1 MTSGTEGAL
10 PGDPGGRAPHAHW
23 PSDSEI
29 ERLRQGVLRNSAEL
43 WRDFPWRATRD
54 PWFVLVS
61 EVMLQQ
67 TQAPRVVE
75 PFTRFVARFPTPAAC
90 ADAGRAEV
98 VRAWAGLG
106 YNRRAVNLHRTAT
119 IVVER
124 HGGRL
129 PDELDALEHLP
140 GVGPYTAR
148 AVLAFAYA
156 RDRRGRR
163 QRDVRVLSRAAAG
176 GALTR
181 RQAQRLA
188 DRLVPPSD
196 AWRFNQALIDFG
208 ARCCTA
214 RAPRCGSC
222 HLLEQCRWAQ
232 AVAGNGAG
240 TALPG
245 TASPGTASP
254 GTASPGTASPG
265 TAAPGTAA
273 PDPAAPTRR
282 RQGRFAGSD
291 REGRGRL
298 VRALR
303 LAPVPARAVATTAGW
318 PDDELRALRVA
329 EALVAEGLASWQEGA
344 LALA

>member
-1 MTSGTEGAL
+1 
-10 PGDPGGRAPHAHW
+10 
-23 PSDSEI
+23 
-29 ERLRQGVLRNSAEL
+29 
-43 WRDFPWRATRD
+43 
-54 PWFVLVS
+54 
-61 EVMLQQ
+61 MLQQ

-156 RDRRGRR
+156 RAIGVVDAN
-163 QRDVRVLSRAAAG
+163 VMRVLSRAAAG

-245 TASPGTASP
+245 TASPGTA
-254 GTASPGTASPG
+254 
-265 TAAPGTAA
+265 APDPAA